1 MKKASELK
9 KLSYEELEK
18 EEEETLKQLGED
30 SLALDKAN
38 ELYQYGKAVR
48 KERDNRLSSLEKS
61 VEDKVDGERE

>member
-38 ELYQYGKAVR
+38 EFYQYGKAVL

>member
-30 SLALDKAN
+30 SLALDEAN
-38 ELYQYGKAVR
+38 ELYQYGKAVL

>member
-38 ELYQYGKAVR
+38 ELYQYGEAVL

>member
-38 ELYQYGKAVR
+38 ELYQYGKSVL

>member
-38 ELYQYGKAVR
+38 ELYQYGKAVL
-48 KERDNRLSSLEKS
+48 KESDNRLSSLEKS

>member
-18 EEEETLKQLGED
+18 EEEETLKKLGED
-30 SLALDKAN
+30 SLALDKGN
-38 ELYQYGKAVR
+38 ELYQYGKAVL

>member
-38 ELYQYGKAVR
+38 ELYQYGKVVL

>member
-38 ELYQYGKAVR
+38 ALYQYGKAVL

>member
-18 EEEETLKQLGED
+18 EEEETLKKLGED

-38 ELYQYGKAVR
+38 ELYQYGKAVL